1 MSEEDDVKRKIE
13 YYAETANLLL
23 EEEAYDIASDFFTL
37 AGYYSLSI
45 GDSASAA
52 SFTEKAL
59 ESCKKGNVEDH
70 HYIFAL
76 SLKELNSGNL
86 EKAIEHWNQTK
97 NKYTED
103 EIELVERVLNAQ
115 RAPTPL
121 EEPEEALE
129 SFLEAA
135 QEKDEEAA
143 LEVFEEI
150 ALESVQQTSP
160 SEETPSETVTPYWA
174 VAEAQPAVEK
184 EEIPQPET
192 TVQEPEDEW
201 QLVSPTEAPQATQ
214 PKPQPTPTEEPTP
227 AAPTE
232 TTPPVAE
239 AHPPSPPV
247 SEPTVPQIPPQPS
260 PKEGLEPT
268 PSVTPTPQPAPTVP
282 TQPATT
288 AGAPAIQFPPTRVAG
303 KNIYGRIKISDIAW
317 RIGKTDDEVVEILSN
332 LINQGRIPGYIQGDE
347 YIQSPGEELTL
358 LSTRGPSSL
367 RTEAPR
373 RFFISSEADVTAET
387 REGYKR
393 CGVCGEEIP
402 NWTKICPKC
411 GAKQ

>member
-1 MSEEDDVKRKIE
+1 LSEEDDVKRKIE

-150 ALESVQQTSP
+150 ALESVQQTPP

-174 VAEAQPAVEK
+174 EAEAQPAVEK

-214 PKPQPTPTEEPTP
+214 PEPQPAPTEEPTP
-227 AAPTE
+227 AAPIE
-232 TTPPVAE
+232 TTPPAAE

-260 PKEGLEPT
+260 PQEGLEPT
-268 PSVTPTPQPAPTVP
+268 PSVTPTPQPTPTVP

-303 KNIYGRIKISDIAW
+303 KNIYGRIKIRDIAW

-358 LSTRGPSSL
+358 LSTPGPSSL
-367 RTEAPR
+367 RAETPS

-402 NWTKICPKC
+402 NWTKICPRC

>member
-150 ALESVQQTSP
+150 ALESVQQTPP

-174 VAEAQPAVEK
+174 EAEAQPAVEK

-201 QLVSPTEAPQATQ
+201 QLVSPTEAGTDSTADPAS
-214 PKPQPTPTEEPTP
+214 TE
-227 AAPTE
+227 
-232 TTPPVAE
+232 
-239 AHPPSPPV
+239 S
-247 SEPTVPQIPPQPS
+247 
-260 PKEGLEPT
+260 
-268 PSVTPTPQPAPTVP
+268 
-282 TQPATT
+282 
-288 AGAPAIQFPPTRVAG
+288 AGG
-303 KNIYGRIKISDIAW
+303 
-317 RIGKTDDEVVEILSN
+317 IGAN
-332 LINQGRIPGYIQGDE
+332 
-347 YIQSPGEELTL
+347 
-358 LSTRGPSSL
+358 
-367 RTEAPR
+367 A
-373 RFFISSEADVTAET
+373 
-387 REGYKR
+387 
-393 CGVCGEEIP
+393 
-402 NWTKICPKC
+402 
-411 GAKQ
+411 

>member
-37 AGYYSLSI
+37 AGYYSLSM

-86 EKAIEHWNQTK
+86 EKAIEYWNQTK

-103 EIELVERVLNAQ
+103 EIELVERVLNVQ

-150 ALESVQQTSP
+150 ALESAQQAPP
-160 SEETPSETVTPYWA
+160 SEETPPETVTPYWA
-174 VAEAQPAVEK
+174 EAEAQPAVEK

-192 TVQEPEDEW
+192 AVQEPEDEG

-214 PKPQPTPTEEPTP
+214 PEPQPTPTEKPTP
-227 AAPTE
+227 AAQLE
-232 TTPPVAE
+232 TT
-239 AHPPSPPV
+239 PPV

-260 PKEGLEPT
+260 PQEGLEPT
-268 PSVTPTPQPAPTVP
+268 PSVTSTLQPAPTVP
-282 TQPATT
+282 TQPAPT
-288 AGAPAIQFPPTRVAG
+288 AGAPAIQFPPTRVSG

-317 RIGKTDDEVVEILSN
+317 RIGRTDDEVVKILSN
-332 LINQGRIPGYIQGDE
+332 LISQGRIPGYIQGDE

-358 LSTRGPSSL
+358 LSTRGPPSPQA
-367 RTEAPR
+367 EAPS

>member
-150 ALESVQQTSP
+150 ALESVQQTPP

-174 VAEAQPAVEK
+174 EAEAQPAVEK

-214 PKPQPTPTEEPTP
+214 PEPQPAPTEEPTP
-227 AAPTE
+227 AAPIE
-232 TTPPVAE
+232 TTPPAAE

-260 PKEGLEPT
+260 PQEGLEPT
-268 PSVTPTPQPAPTVP
+268 PSVTPTPQPTPTVP

-303 KNIYGRIKISDIAW
+303 KNIYGRIKIRDIAW

-358 LSTRGPSSL
+358 LSTPGPSSL
-367 RTEAPR
+367 RAETPS

-402 NWTKICPKC
+402 NWTKICPRC

>member
-150 ALESVQQTSP
+150 ALESVQQTPP

-174 VAEAQPAVEK
+174 EAEAQPAVEK

-214 PKPQPTPTEEPTP
+214 PEPQPAPTEEPTP
-227 AAPTE
+227 AAPIE
-232 TTPPVAE
+232 TTPPAAE

-260 PKEGLEPT
+260 PQEGLEPT
-268 PSVTPTPQPAPTVP
+268 PSVTPTPQPTPTVP
-282 TQPATT
+282 TRPATT

-303 KNIYGRIKISDIAW
+303 KNIYGRIKIRDIAW

-358 LSTRGPSSL
+358 LSTPGPSSL
-367 RTEAPR
+367 RAETPS

-402 NWTKICPKC
+402 NWTKICPRC